1 MKWSDF
7 ERYVMPYVIGCPL
20 PVMEAHVRDAA
31 IEFMQETKCWVR
43 TLDPEL
49 TGTTA
54 EVDLVPDSPLARIF
68 DVHEVKV
75 DGYKSE
81 FTAAPD
87 FTSVT
92 INPIRE
98 PGIEVVATVAQVLKD
113 DASQFQDEFKHYAR
127 YIASGAIASI
137 KRIPGQPFSGP
148 DEAYELRFR
157 AHIRTESA
165 RLARGL
171 VVSGSGRSL
180 PSFI

>member
-7 ERYVMPYVIGCPL
+7 GPYVMPYVIGCPV

-54 EVDLVPDSPLARIF
+54 EVYLSPDSTMARIF
-68 DVHEVKV
+68 DVHSVKV
-75 DGYKSE
+75 GGVESD
-81 FTAAPD
+81 FTASPD
-87 FTSVT
+87 FASVT
-92 INPIRE
+92 IAPIRE
-98 PGIEVVATVAQVLKD
+98 PGIVVVSTVAQVLKD
-113 DASQFQDEFKHYAR
+113 DATQLPDEFKHYAR
-127 YIASGAIASI
+127 HIAHGAIASI
-137 KRIPGQPFSGP
+137 KRLPGQPFSSP
-148 DEAYELRFR
+148 DDADEARFR

-171 VVSGSGRSL
+171 VVSGSSRQM
-180 PSFI
+180 PSFL

>member
-7 ERYVMPYVIGCPL
+7 EPYVMPYVIGCPL

-54 EVDLVPDSPLARIF
+54 EVDLVPNSALARIF
-68 DVHEVKV
+68 DVHSVKV
-75 DGYKSE
+75 DGAASE
-81 FTAAPD
+81 FTVSPD
-87 FTSVT
+87 FEFVT
-92 INPIRE
+92 IHPIRE
-98 PGIEVVATVAQVLKD
+98 PGLEVVATVAQVLKD
-113 DASQFQDEFKHYAR
+113 GASQFPDEFRHYAR
-127 YIASGAIASI
+127 HIAHGAIASI

-148 DEAYELRFR
+148 DADDELRFR
-157 AHIRTESA
+157 ARIKVESA
-165 RLARGL
+165 RLARGQ